1 MFINHLRDIAQASG
15 GALWGGAD
23 VEVTGVA
30 IDSRTVKPGDLFV
43 AIAGERVDG
52 HQFIAAAIQAGAVA
66 VMASNAA
73 YVPEGFP
80 AVLIGDTVWALGNL
94 AKCCRMAWQVHRYSV
109 DGNPNVPL
117 VGVTGSV
124 GKSTTRE
131 MIAAVLSAD
140 YNVMRTPRNYN
151 TEIGLPLTLVTL
163 SEQHTAA
170 VLEMGMRGRG
180 QIDLLADV
188 AQPNIGVITNI
199 GDAHQELLGSR
210 DEIML
215 AKSELLNR
223 LPDDGVAILNAD
235 DPYYPQLREL
245 VPCRVISFGCSDWAG
260 LRAKNIKAFVDGHV
274 EFTLRSGQRDLPV
287 SIPLAGTHNVM
298 NALAALAVAQATG
311 IELEVGI
318 EMLKKVQPLDMR
330 MNVKTLQNSVTILD
344 DTYNANPTSTRAA
357 LDTLVSMSDTAR
369 KVVVLGDMLELGESS
384 GNLHREIGRN
394 VGQAG
399 AHLFIAVG
407 SRARDMVAGAKEQ
420 ERPPLCMC
428 YTSSSSA
435 AAHIN
440 EWIMPGDIV
449 LVKGSRG
456 IHMEAIVEAI

>member
-1 MFINHLRDIAQASG
+1 MFINKLQDIAKASG
-15 GALWGGAD
+15 GALWGPGD
-23 VEVTGVA
+23 IEVTGVA
-30 IDSRTVKPGDLFV
+30 IDSRAVQPGDLFV
-43 AIAGERVDG
+43 AIPGDRVDG
-52 HQFIAAAIQAGAVA
+52 HQFISAAIQAGAVA

-94 AKCCRMAWQVHRYSV
+94 AKCCRMAWQVYRYSV
-109 DGNPNVPL
+109 NANPSAPL
-117 VGVTGSV
+117 VAVTGSV

-131 MIAAVLSAD
+131 MIAAVMSAS
-140 YNVMRTPRNYN
+140 YNVLRTPRNYN
-151 TEIGLPLTLVTL
+151 TEIGLPLTIVTL
-163 SEQHTAA
+163 NEQHTAA

-199 GDAHQELLGSR
+199 GDAHRELLGSR

-223 LPDDGVAILNAD
+223 LPEDGVAILNAD
-235 DPYYPQLREL
+235 DPYYQQLRAL

-260 LRAKNIKAFVDGHV
+260 LRAKNIKAFIDGHV
-274 EFTLRSGQRDLPV
+274 EFTLRTGQRNLPV
-287 SIPLAGTHNVM
+287 SVPLAGTHNVM

-311 IELEVGI
+311 IELELAI
-318 EMLKKVQPLDMR
+318 EMLQQVKPLDMR
-330 MNVKTLQNSVTILD
+330 MNVKTLKNSVTILD

-369 KVVVLGDMLELGESS
+369 KVVVLGDMLELGDSS
-384 GNLHREIGRN
+384 SSLHREIGRN

-407 SRARDMVAGAKEQ
+407 SKARDMVAGAKEI

-428 YTSSSSA
+428 FNSSISA

-456 IHMEAIVEAI
+456 VQMESIVEAI